1 MPFIIFL
8 FLFIL
13 QAIAIPL
20 QLKSPLDDDFY
31 TLPQGYEAAAPGD
44 ILKFRPAPAQLAS
57 LFISI
62 KVKNVWQLVVRS
74 EDSFGQPTAFVT
86 TIIEPFNA
94 DPSKVVSYQTMEDSA
109 SLNCSPSYGLQSG
122 APISTIATQYDMTF
136 MMIALENGY
145 FVASPDYEGFIS
157 AFTVGRRSGQAVL
170 DSVRAVIKS
179 GNFTGIKKDAKVGLW
194 GYSGGAL
201 ASGWAALLQPSYAP
215 ELKST
220 LVGAS
225 LGGFVTNI
233 TAVAEIVDGELFA
246 GLIPVALTGVSNE
259 YPVAKTLIAENIA
272 PQHLAKFNEAGNKC
286 LIPSVLYFFNDH
298 ILTGKDPMFPAGFS
312 LLQNGQVKEIVEEN
326 SIVYL
331 DSSYVPKIP
340 IFVYHGTL
348 DKVVPIK
355 DVYVTYDNWC
365 QWGIN
370 SFEFAEDTLNGHI
383 SEQLVGGPASWTWLN
398 GIFQGNNPVSGCSH
412 TKRVSNLLYPG
423 ISSATKQYFEG
434 IKDSLLKVKLGPD
447 AKNMTVIDIMNKY

>member
-1 MPFIIFL
+1 MTFIIFF
-8 FLFIL
+8 FLYIL
-13 QAIAIPL
+13 QSVAIPL
-20 QLKSPLDDDFY
+20 QLSSPLDDDFY

-44 ILKFRPAPAQLAS
+44 ILKIRPAPAQLSS
-57 LFISI
+57 LFIPVN
-62 KVKNVWQLVVRS
+62 VKNVWQLVVRS
-74 EDSFGQPTAFVT
+74 EDSFGQPTAFIT

-122 APISTIATQYDMTF
+122 SPISTIATQYDMTF
-136 MMIALENGY
+136 MVTALDQGY
-145 FVASPDYEGFIS
+145 YVASPDYEGFIS

-170 DSVRAVIKS
+170 DSVRAVINS
-179 GNFTGIKKDAKVGLW
+179 GNFTGINNDAKVGLW

-201 ASGWAALLQPSYAP
+201 ASGWAAALQPSYAP

-246 GLIPVALTGVSNE
+246 GLIPVALTGISNE
-259 YPVAKTLIAENIA
+259 YPQAKVLVQENVA

-286 LIPSVLYFFNDH
+286 LIPSIFYFFFDH
-298 ILTGKDPMFPAGFS
+298 ILTGTDPMIPAGFS
-312 LLQNGQVKEIVEEN
+312 LLANGQVKSIIESN
-326 SIVYL
+326 SLVYL
-331 DSSYVPKIP
+331 NSSYVPEIP

-348 DKVVPIK
+348 DMVVPIK

-365 QWGIN
+365 NWGIG
-370 SFEFAEDTLNGHI
+370 SFEFAEDLLNGHL
-383 SEQLVGGPASWTWLN
+383 SEQLVGGPAAWTWLDRLL
-398 GIFQGNNPVSGCSH
+398 QGGKPINGCSH
-412 TKRVSNLLYPG
+412 TSRVSNLLYPG
-423 ISSATKQYFEG
+423 ISAATKDYFEG
-434 IKDSLLKVKLGPD
+434 IKDSLLDMQLGPE
-447 AKNMTVIDIMNKY
+447 AKNMTMKDIFNKY